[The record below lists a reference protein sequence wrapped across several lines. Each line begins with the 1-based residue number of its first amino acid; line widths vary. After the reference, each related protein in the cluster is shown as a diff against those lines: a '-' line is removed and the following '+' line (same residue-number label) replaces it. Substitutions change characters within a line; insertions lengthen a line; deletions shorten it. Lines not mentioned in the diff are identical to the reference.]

1 MSKDG
6 VKGRCHGCSRPGRV
20 CNYCVWFNDVQQ
32 IAFTGNGC
40 IVPFMAM
47 FPARVN
53 IVFGQRWVLAKK
65 KHGNCPAE
73 IVHVSE
79 VQKQQRFRKKGDY
92 RWLIQDDSR
101 LDGFLIRNDHHP
113 RRALVGG
120 IPLRLE
126 GANKTNANQRWL
138 LVFPNDSPGLHKPF
152 LIKSVQS
159 DMYLVVEEAYQCV
172 ILQKDAPEQFWR
184 MHDATRRAE
193 SFIPSEPSPQP
204 TSPPQLDFMLLLCSF
219 ICFTPHLQKPAGGS
233 SFGGNFSKTA
243 FAAYVFPQGRQLQRD
258 GTQRVEHKDQR
269 QITGLVNPEL
279 CQSAHMAY
287 SASSRF
293 QRERLLTNYAQH
305 AEGGVKLATFVT
317 KKPAKRVMSSPTLP
331 QPQEP
336 VEVEMPVTD
345 EAADLEGDE
354 EAMEFTEEMAARAMN
369 GRYYP
374 HPSLTRGT
382 LKLSRPKAL
391 AYGVDPAKD
400 TGHACPFFEGTKHR
414 FKDVQSLPEAQ
425 LRESMRS
432 LKWKSDENW
441 NNQDMHASLKI
452 THFR

>member
-1 MSKDG
+1 MWA
-6 VKGRCHGCSRPGRV
+6 PGAPV
-20 CNYCVWFNDVQQ
+20 AQMV
-32 IAFTGNGC
+32 ISSIFT
-40 IVPFMAM
+40 
-47 FPARVN
+47 
-53 IVFGQRWVLAKK
+53 
-65 KHGNCPAE
+65 E
-73 IVHVSE
+73 
-79 VQKQQRFRKKGDY
+79 
-92 RWLIQDDSR
+92 
-101 LDGFLIRNDHHP
+101 
-113 RRALVGG
+113 
-120 IPLRLE
+120 
-126 GANKTNANQRWL
+126 
-138 LVFPNDSPGLHKPF
+138 
-152 LIKSVQS
+152 
-159 DMYLVVEEAYQCV
+159 
-172 ILQKDAPEQFWR
+172 
-184 MHDATRRAE
+184 
-193 SFIPSEPSPQP
+193 
-204 TSPPQLDFMLLLCSF
+204 
-219 ICFTPHLQKPAGGS
+219 QKPAGGS

-287 SASSRF
+287 STSSRF

-336 VEVEMPVTD
+336 EVEMPVTD

-400 TGHACPFFEGTKHR
+400 TGHACPFFEGNKHR